1 MNVKITGSHWVVR
14 YHRRTVDRT
23 DYIEQLIAQWRRQ
36 RPGVDVSTMGVIGR
50 ISRLSHILGKR
61 IESVFAAHGLQGGR
75 FDVLAALVR
84 AGEPHRLTPTELYN
98 SLLVSSGA
106 ITNRIDRLVDE
117 GLVRRGADHTD
128 RRSLPVELTRHGR
141 RSLDA
146 ALSAHLENEESLIS
160 SLSAEERDLLA
171 QILRRWLIALGD
183 QHHPVDATRA
193 DTSDPDGGSGDL
205 DPK

>member
-1 MNVKITGSHWVVR
+1 M
-14 YHRRTVDRT
+14 DQA

-50 ISRLSHILGKR
+50 ITRLSHILGRR
-61 IESVFAAHGLQGGR
+61 IEGVFAAHGLQGGR

-106 ITNRIDRLVDE
+106 VTNRIDRLVDE
-117 GLVRRGADHTD
+117 GLVRRGSDDTD
-128 RRSLPVELTRHGR
+128 RRSLPVELTGLGR

-146 ALSAHLENEESLIS
+146 ALTAHLENEEALIA
-160 SLSAEERDLLA
+160 SLSDEERDVLA

-183 QHHPVDATRA
+183 QHHPIDATR
-193 DTSDPDGGSGDL
+193 DGFDDENGGSV
-205 DPK
+205 DPEPAAQ

>member
-1 MNVKITGSHWVVR
+1 M
-14 YHRRTVDRT
+14 
-23 DYIEQLIAQWRRQ
+23 
-36 RPGVDVSTMGVIGR
+36 
-50 ISRLSHILGKR
+50 
-61 IESVFAAHGLQGGR
+61 
-75 FDVLAALVR
+75 LAALVR